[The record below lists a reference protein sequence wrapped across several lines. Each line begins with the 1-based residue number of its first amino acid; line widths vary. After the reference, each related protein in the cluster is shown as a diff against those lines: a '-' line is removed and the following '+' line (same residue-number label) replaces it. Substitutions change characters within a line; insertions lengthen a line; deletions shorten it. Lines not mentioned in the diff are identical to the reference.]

1 MRARR
6 AVFAPEVNRPETT
19 MEPNIID
26 VALTYSAFASGGLA
40 LFLVVLNAAAYGLT
54 EGKGGPY
61 VKQMVACLA
70 AIVVFVLSG
79 LAKIVRCV
87 A

>member
-1 MRARR
+1 
-6 AVFAPEVNRPETT
+6 

-26 VALTYSAFASGGLA
+26 MALTYSAFASGGLA
-40 LFLVVLNAAAYGLT
+40 LFLVILNAAAYGLT

-70 AIVVFVLSG
+70 AIAVFVLSV
-79 LAKIVRCV
+79 LAKIVRYF

>member
-1 MRARR
+1 
-6 AVFAPEVNRPETT
+6 

-26 VALTYSAFASGGLA
+26 VALTYSAFAAGGLA
-40 LFLVVLNAAAYGLT
+40 LFLVILNAAAYGLT

-79 LAKIVRCV
+79 LVKIARYF